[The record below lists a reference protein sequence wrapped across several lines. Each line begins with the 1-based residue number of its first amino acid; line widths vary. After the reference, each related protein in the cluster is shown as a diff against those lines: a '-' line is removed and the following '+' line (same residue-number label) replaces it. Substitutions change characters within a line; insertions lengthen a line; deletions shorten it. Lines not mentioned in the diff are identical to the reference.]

1 MSTNDNDFLLDD
13 EPDADEYEVKV
24 GEKIKKLRMEKGMS
38 LQDLAEKTGF
48 TSALLSQVENHM
60 ISPPLGT
67 LIKIAKGI
75 EIPIG
80 LFFEDQRE
88 APFTIVRAGER
99 KFTSRVTSKEGIK
112 YGYSYESLAYD
123 KKGRHMEPFL
133 VTLEEA
139 TIKKHQEFRHEGEEF
154 IFVLEGK
161 MEVQLGKHTDL
172 LEPGDSIYFDS
183 TIPHRVQC
191 TDEGPAKILACIYTG
206 NKNN

>member
-1 MSTNDNDFLLDD
+1 MNANNTDFLSDN
-13 EPDADEYEVKV
+13 EPDAEEYEVKV
-24 GEKIKKLRMEKGMS
+24 GEKIKQLRMEKGMS

-88 APFTIVRAGER
+88 APFTIVRADER
-99 KFTSRVTSKEGIK
+99 KFTSRVTSKEGVK

-133 VTLEEA
+133 ITLEEA
-139 TIKKHQEFRHEGEEF
+139 TIKKNQEFRHEGEEF

-191 TDEGPAKILACIYTG
+191 TDEGPTKILACIYTG
-206 NKNN
+206 NTNN

>member
-1 MSTNDNDFLLDD
+1 MTINDNVFSIND

-24 GEKIKKLRMEKGMS
+24 GKKIKQFRIEQGLS
-38 LQDLAEKTGF
+38 LQELAEKTGF

-67 LIKIAKGI
+67 LIKISRGLD
-75 EIPIG
+75 IPIG
-80 LFFEDQRE
+80 LFFDDQRKT
-88 APFTIVRAGER
+88 PFTIVRAGER
-99 KFTSRVTSKEGIK
+99 KITSRVTSKTGVK

-123 KKGRHMEPFL
+123 KQGRHMEPFL

-139 TIKKHQEFRHEGEEF
+139 TIKQDQEFRHEGEEF

-161 MEVQLGKHTDL
+161 VEIQLGEHTNI

-183 TIPHRVQC
+183 TIPHCVQC
-191 TDEGPAKILACIYTG
+191 TDEGPAKILACIYPG
-206 NKNN
+206 NKND

>member
-1 MSTNDNDFLLDD
+1 MNANNNDLLSDN
-13 EPDADEYEVKV
+13 EPDTDEYEVKV

-88 APFTIVRAGER
+88 APFTIVRADER
-99 KFTSRVTSKEGIK
+99 KFTSRVTSKEGVK

-133 VTLEEA
+133 ITLEEA
-139 TIKKHQEFRHEGEEF
+139 TIKKNQEFRHEGEEF

-191 TDEGPAKILACIYTG
+191 TDEGPTKILACIYTG
-206 NKNN
+206 NTNN

>member
-1 MSTNDNDFLLDD
+1 MSINDNDFLLDD
-13 EPDADEYEVKV
+13 EPDAGEYEVKV

-67 LIKIAKGI
+67 LIKISKAI
-75 EIPIG
+75 DVPIG

-99 KFTSRVTSKEGIK
+99 KITSRVTSKTGVK

-139 TIKKHQEFRHEGEEF
+139 TIKNQQEFRHEGEEF

-161 MEVQLGKHTDL
+161 MEVQLGEHTDL

-191 TDEGPAKILACIYTG
+191 TDEGPAKILACIYPG
-206 NKNN
+206 NKND